1 MDETRSA
8 KSLFKAIHSKPKA
21 GFTLVELMV
30 VVAISAIL
38 ASVAI
43 PAYVNYV
50 NRAKQTEAVEALM
63 QAKFDQEFFWADAYR
78 YADTIRC
85 LASFGG
91 NCADTNPWLTTNSYR
106 IWVTNADAQHF
117 TIKAKRTIAGVD
129 DNLTVSDLLER
140 PSVETPNALK
150 WSIFK
155 WIFG

>member
-1 MDETRSA
+1 MDETRPA
-8 KSLFKAIHSKPKA
+8 KSLFQTSHTGPIG

-43 PAYVNYV
+43 PAYVNYI
-50 NRAKQTEAVEALM
+50 NRTKQTEAVEALM
-63 QAKFDQEFFWADAYR
+63 QAKFDQEIYWADAYS
-78 YADTIRC
+78 YAGNIRC
-85 LASFGG
+85 LASFGSD
-91 NCADTNPWLTTNSYR
+91 CANANPWFTNSSYR
-106 IWVTNADAQHF
+106 VWVTSADAQHF

-129 DNLTVSDLLER
+129 DNLTVSDMLER